1 VSGTAE
7 GGGSVLWA
15 CIVLPHLA
23 LDGVLRRRPPSDRP
37 LALITG
43 TQQAR
48 RLLDAND
55 SARAAGLYPGQPL
68 IAAQALLAD
77 FETIDYDPNEVTRW
91 HNLLA
96 AWAYRYSA
104 EVVQMD
110 DAVALEVSH
119 SLRLFGP
126 WQHFQTK
133 LRDDLQQLGF
143 RHRLGLAPCAVAARV
158 LAEAGDDL
166 TADNHADCRQL
177 LTQLPLSL
185 AGLPDDSATTLA
197 GMGIQRLGALLDLPR
212 AALRRRFGSQLID
225 YLEQL
230 LDEQP
235 ADLPRYRPPDRFEAC
250 IELNFEVENIAAL
263 AFPLRRITSDLAS
276 YLAGRDGGVQRFAL
290 QLEHHGHAPT
300 RLMIGLL
307 HPEREAAVLFEL
319 ARSRLDRLTV
329 AHPVVALRLLARE
342 LPPFVPAGRDL
353 FDARPV
359 NAIPLEQLRERL
371 RARLGDHS
379 VRQLRSTVDPR
390 PERAQAWC
398 MDKQT
403 AHASILP
410 RPTWLLP
417 RPIPL
422 RTQGVQIVAGPERL
436 ESGWWDG
443 GDVRRDYYVLQTAEG
458 QRAWAFCAAGD
469 RPGER
474 GGWMLHGWFA

>member
-1 VSGTAE
+1 M
-7 GGGSVLWA
+7 LWA

-23 LDGVLRRRPPSDRP
+23 LDGVLRRRPASDRP
-37 LALITG
+37 LTIVTG

-48 RLLDAND
+48 YLLDAND

-68 IAAQALLAD
+68 IAAQALLSD
-77 FETIDYDPNEVTRW
+77 FETIDHDPGEVTRW

-110 DAVALEVSH
+110 DAVALEIRH
-119 SLRLFGP
+119 SSGLFGP

-158 LAEAGDDL
+158 LAEAGDGL
-166 TADNHADCRQL
+166 TAENPADCRQL
-177 LTQLPLSL
+177 LAQIPLSL
-185 AGLPDDSATTLA
+185 AGLPDDHATTLA
-197 GMGIQRLGALLDLPR
+197 GMGIHRLGALLDLPR
-212 AALRRRFGSQLID
+212 AGLRRRFGTPLIAH
-225 YLEQL
+225 LEQL

-235 ADLPRYRPPDRFEAC
+235 ADLPRYRPPDKFEAR

-263 AFPLRRITSDLAS
+263 AFPLRRMTSDLAS

-290 QLEHHGHAPT
+290 QLEHHGHTPT
-300 RLMIGLL
+300 RLTIGLL

-319 ARSRLDRLTV
+319 TRSRLDRLTV
-329 AHPVVALRLLARE
+329 VHPVVALRLLAQE

-353 FDARPV
+353 FDARPI

-379 VRQLRSTVDPR
+379 VRQLRPTVDPR

-398 MDKQT
+398 MEKQT
-403 AHASILP
+403 THASSLP

-422 RTQGVQIVAGPERL
+422 RTRGVQIVAGPERL

-469 RPGER
+469 HPGER
-474 GGWMLHGWFA
+474 DGWMLHGWFA